1 MGCKRK
7 NTKWIGSKKETVY
20 GHFSDNESQLHDTG
34 TQAPVEKEIN
44 LEAQTQVMVA
54 PIGYYFEPDHK
65 KFT

>member
-34 TQAPVEKEIN
+34 TQAPVEKDITV
-44 LEAQTQVMVA
+44 EAKT
-54 PIGYYFEPDHK
+54 
-65 KFT
+65 